1 MAPKPQQYSAEELE
15 NLRGLLTEEELDG
28 MLDEDL
34 IDDPE
39 DGDDDNDSPFADEP
53 DDKAG
58 ADDAATGDDDD
69 DDDDDAGD
77 DAGDDDDDNANGD
90 DDAAD
95 KAAADPDDAAKPGA
109 DAGKVDPA
117 AGGDDAD
124 DLPDI
129 DLPEPP
135 KFEAREAPK
144 ELVEATGAKKVE
156 LEKQI
161 EDLTESFDEGDIT
174 AGEYATSLRKLSG
187 QIERLDIEVEK
198 ASVTPETAEAMAK
211 EHWGTKTVPAFLE
224 HFPEYKGSRRM
235 LSLLDQV
242 VRDVQVDEATTNPLH
257 PDVLRKAHRIIE
269 REFGLKFAKSA
280 KAATTAADDPKP
292 AANGKRVAPGKDKP
306 REIPPTLGRVPAA
319 ENADTAD
326 TSRWGVID
334 RLKGV
339 EYEEA
344 LARLSEEES
353 DAYEAWLAAK
363 G

>member
-1 MAPKPQQYSAEELE
+1 MAPKPQQYSAEEIE

-58 ADDAATGDDDD
+58 AHDAATGDDDD

-77 DAGDDDDDNANGD
+77 AAGDDDDDNANGD

-124 DLPDI
+124 DDLPDI

-135 KFEAREAPK
+135 KFEAREAPA
-144 ELVEATGAKKVE
+144 ELKARAEE
-156 LEKQI
+156 LERSLEELAEKH
-161 EDLTESFDEGDIT
+161 DEGEIT
-174 AGEYATSLRKLSG
+174 TAEYTKESRKLQRELAPLDVKLATST
-187 QIERLDIEVEK
+187 V
-198 ASVTPETAEAMAK
+198 TAEDAEAQAK
-211 EHWGTKTVPAFLE
+211 SHWVEKTVPAFLE

-280 KAATTAADDPKP
+280 KAAPADEPKP

-326 TSRWGVID
+326 TSRWGAID

-339 EYEEA
+339 EYEDA